1 MFEYGGNLNPIIFI
15 LSLIIGY
22 LIGTVNPGYIFG
34 RIVKKV
40 DLREVGTKNAGTS
53 NTLKV
58 LGIKYAV
65 PTALYDIFKAVIAV
79 IIALLMG
86 LEPFWAQFSG
96 FMTIIGHIFPFYLN
110 FRGGRGVAA
119 AIGMWLFYVGLYCFL
134 NLIFFVMLIW
144 FVLLATIFSYITRRF
159 NLIPITSF
167 SLMIFFV
174 FIHYS
179 EFNLIYNLWFTLIV
193 AHIIIFT
200 MIDFFT
206 EVEIKIDN
214 ESFTGH
220 KWRIALRFG
229 TIIFLFFYVFISR
242 TVALICISLFALLFI
257 VLDLLRLRKEYSR
270 ESEDEKSKTDI
281 LYRVKEKK
289 RFSSI
294 SVYIVAYFI
303 TIVIFPK
310 EIAIVAATFLIFGD
324 TSSKFFGLAFGKHK
338 ILNKTVEGTLAYF
351 GVVLISGYLL
361 YEFLDIS
368 LWVIILGGISAPIT
382 ELLTLDMNDNFTV
395 PIISGAVM
403 VAASLA
409 GL

>member
-1 MFEYGGNLNPIIFI
+1 LNPFEISLLII
-15 LSLIIGY
+15 SLIIGY
-22 LIGTVNPGYIFG
+22 LIGTINPGYIFG

-53 NTLKV
+53 NTYKV

-79 IIALLMG
+79 IISLLMG
-86 LEPFWAQFSG
+86 LDAFWAQFSG
-96 FMTIIGHIFPFYLN
+96 IMTIIGHIFPFYLN

-119 AIGMWLFYVGLYCFL
+119 ALGMWLFYVGLYCYL
-134 NLIFFVMLIW
+134 NLIFLFMVVYFI
-144 FVLLATIFSYITRRF
+144 LLATIFSYITRRF

-179 EFNLIYNLWFTLIV
+179 SYNLLYNIWFTLIV

-206 EVEIKIDN
+206 EVEIKIDD

-220 KWRIALRFG
+220 KWRIVLRFG
-229 TIIFLFFYVFISR
+229 TIIFLFFYEFFSLAIS
-242 TVALICISLFALLFI
+242 LFSISLFALLFI
-257 VLDLLRLRKEYSR
+257 FLDLRRLIREYGKVSP
-270 ESEDEKSKTDI
+270 EEKSSKTEVM
-281 LYRVKEKK
+281 YREKEKK
-289 RFSSI
+289 KFSSI
-294 SVYIVAYFI
+294 SIYIVAYFF
-303 TIVIFPK
+303 TLVIFPK
-310 EIAIVAATFLIFGD
+310 PIAITAATFLIFGD

-338 ILNKTVEGTLAYF
+338 ILNKTLEGTLAYV

-361 YEFLDIS
+361 YELLDIS
-368 LWVIILGGISAPIT
+368 PIVIILGGISAPIT

-395 PIISGAVM
+395 PIISGAIM
-403 VAASLA
+403 RLASLA
-409 GL
+409 GF